1 VTNTPARMEKLILT
15 KRGLKACHVPS
26 GLGELLLAGRRSQ
39 SNRLD
44 PRRHNAVAAGSA
56 LC

>member
-1 VTNTPARMEKLILT
+1 MTNTPARMEKLILT